1 MPNFAQFFCTQYCLL
16 IGDGAHGGH
25 NGHVGAGGSCNSKTE
40 AEFEDGG
47 VLPYVRGGQ
56 KY

>member
-1 MPNFAQFFCTQYCLL
+1 MT
-16 IGDGAHGGH
+16 GDGADGDH
-25 NGHVGAGGSCNSKTE
+25 NYNGAGGSCNSETE

-47 VLPYVRGGQ
+47 VLPYVPAGQ